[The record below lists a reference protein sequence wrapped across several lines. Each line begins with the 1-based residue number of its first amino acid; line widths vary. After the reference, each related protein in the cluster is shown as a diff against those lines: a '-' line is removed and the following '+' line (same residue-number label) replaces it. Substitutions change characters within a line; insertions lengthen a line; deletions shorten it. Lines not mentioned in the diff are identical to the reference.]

1 MLKKTHKDAIR
12 KKDPR
17 NSTWNS
23 PRRAETLPSEE
34 LIFTVLLAFLET
46 NYEEKPAWPPY
57 YCSRFCESLSANFEI
72 KVSPLWSDIRF
83 SSF

>member
-34 LIFTVLLAFLET
+34 VIFTVQLAFLET
-46 NYEEKPAWPPY
+46 NYEENRRGLHITTVAFVNHFRPI
-57 YCSRFCESLSANFEI
+57 SRLKSVHCGQI
-72 KVSPLWSDIRF
+72 
-83 SSF
+83 